1 MLREQDARADLL
13 HQSRQKEIIALADYP
28 LDTHGERRVKDAKL
42 KELEQ
47 PYGIP
52 YDCLLPKEY
61 DNLIAASRGAS
72 FSHIAA
78 SSCRLSRTMMA
89 LGEAAG
95 VASALALRHGVTYAD
110 AAVADIRERLGIPAF
125 VEKTLRSWG
134 LRN

>member
-1 MLREQDARADLL
+1 MGPTTG
-13 HQSRQKEIIALADYP
+13 I
-28 LDTHGERRVKDAKL
+28 KL

-52 YDCLLPKEY
+52 YSCLLPAEY

-95 VASALALRHGVTYAD
+95 VASALALRDGDAYAD
-110 AAVADIRERLGIPAF
+110 VDVDAIRGRIGIPAF
-125 VEKTLRSWG
+125 EEKALSVWG
-134 LRN
+134 IQS